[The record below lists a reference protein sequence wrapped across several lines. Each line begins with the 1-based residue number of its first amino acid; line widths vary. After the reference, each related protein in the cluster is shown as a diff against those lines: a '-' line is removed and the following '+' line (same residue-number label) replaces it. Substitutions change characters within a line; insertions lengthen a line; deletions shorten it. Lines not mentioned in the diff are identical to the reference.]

1 MAERTM
7 IQAIQDAIATALAR
21 DPRVMVLGEDVG
33 KNGGVFRATEGL
45 QERFGEDR
53 VIDTPL
59 AESGIVGT
67 AVGLAV
73 AGMRPIAE
81 IQFLGFIYETMDQLA
96 SQAARIRF
104 RTQGRFTVPL
114 VVRAPFGGGVRTPE
128 LHSDSLEALFLHT
141 PGLKVVMPSNPYDAK
156 GLLLAA
162 VEDPDPV
169 LVLEP
174 MRLYRLGRMEV
185 PDGFYTVPIGQ
196 ARLARAGEDVTIVAW
211 GPTVPVALEAADAAA
226 AEGVSCEVLDLRT
239 VSPID
244 AAALTRSVEKTGRTV
259 VVHEAVRSGGVGA
272 EVLAAIHDGAF
283 YSLLAPVERVTG
295 FDTPYPPP
303 AVEDLWLPTP
313 ARVLAAVRRVMQA

>member
-1 MAERTM
+1 MAGRTM

-45 QERFGEDR
+45 QERFGEGR

-67 AVGLAV
+67 AVGLAL
-73 AGMRPIAE
+73 AGMRPIDE

-104 RTQGRFTVPL
+104 RTQGRCTVPL

-185 PDGFYTVPIGQ
+185 PDGFYTVPIGP
-196 ARLARAGEDVTIVAW
+196 ARLAREGEDVTIVAW
-211 GPTVPVALEAADAAA
+211 GPTVPIALEAAEAAA

-239 VSPID
+239 VSPFD
-244 AAALTRSVEKTGRTV
+244 AAALTQSVEKTGRAV

>member
-226 AEGVSCEVLDLRT
+226 AEGVSCEVIDLRT

-244 AAALTRSVEKTGRTV
+244 AVALTRSVEKTGRAV

>member
-1 MAERTM
+1 M

-244 AAALTRSVEKTGRTV
+244 AAALTRSVEKTGRAV

>member
-1 MAERTM
+1 MAGRTM

-45 QERFGEDR
+45 QERFGEGR

-67 AVGLAV
+67 AVGLAL

-185 PDGFYTVPIGQ
+185 PDGFYTVPIGP
-196 ARLARAGEDVTIVAW
+196 ARLAREGEDVTIVAW
-211 GPTVPVALEAADAAA
+211 GPTVPIALEAAEAAA

-244 AAALTRSVEKTGRTV
+244 AAALTQSVEKTGRAV